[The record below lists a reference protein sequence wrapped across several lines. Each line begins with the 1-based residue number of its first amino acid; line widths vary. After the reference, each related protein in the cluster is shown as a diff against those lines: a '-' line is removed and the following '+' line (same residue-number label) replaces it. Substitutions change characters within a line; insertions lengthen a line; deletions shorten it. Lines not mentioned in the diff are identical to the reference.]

1 MNAATT
7 PTVVQRRI
15 AVAAVLCVAGFALV
29 GIRLVDVMLL
39 NGRVSGTTVTA
50 TSGTLPT
57 RADLLDRNGELLARD
72 LPVHDLY
79 AQPKYLVNKAEA
91 ARALARATGASVDR
105 LNRIFHSKYRYV
117 LVARQISPDTQ
128 SRVMS
133 LGLPGLQFAP
143 AYKRY
148 YSKGRVAGQ
157 LIGATDP
164 DGNGLSGLEYGLNK
178 RLRTGHPGEGV
189 RLSIDM
195 RVQYALT
202 QEVERSRKEFHA
214 RAGGGIVMNV
224 NTGEVLALASLP
236 NGAPGVPDYGANP
249 MRNRM
254 AGSDYELGSV
264 FKIFAFAMAL
274 DNHTL
279 KLDEMIPIGKGYRIG
294 RHTIHDAEKMPPYL
308 SARDVLGESSNIGT
322 AQIVLRS
329 GGAEQK
335 AFLQR
340 IGLLQPVVTQLPQ
353 RTPPIYPRN
362 WGDIETATIGFGQGI
377 SVTPIAYAR
386 AAAEMVNGGRA
397 ITPTFLYHPQ
407 DGRGKQLISP
417 ETSEKIRNLL
427 RYVVTNG
434 TGKHADVPGYDVGG
448 KTGSAQ
454 VPGPHGHYLGG
465 GALTTS
471 FCAIFPADNPR
482 YLVFVLLDRPH
493 GTKKTF
499 GNALAGVTAAPLAGR
514 VIARI
519 APMLGVTPV
528 LTVAKE
534 NSQWNHNRGGGS
546 GSIR

>member
-1 MNAATT
+1 MHAATT

-15 AVAAVLCVAGFALV
+15 AVAAVLCVAAFALV
-29 GIRLVDVMLL
+29 GFRLVDVMLL

-50 TSGTLPT
+50 TSNVLPS

-79 AQPKYLVNKAEA
+79 AQPRYLVNKEGA
-91 ARALARATGASVDR
+91 ARALARATGASEDR
-105 LNRIFHSKYRYV
+105 LDRILHSKYGYV

-148 YSKGRVAGQ
+148 YPKGRVAGQ
-157 LIGATDP
+157 LVGATDP

-202 QEVERSRKEFHA
+202 QEVEKSRKEFHA
-214 RAGGGIVMNV
+214 RAGGAIVMNV
-224 NTGEVLALASLP
+224 NTGEILGLASLP
-236 NGAPGVPDYGANP
+236 NGAPGVPNYGANP

-274 DNHTL
+274 DEHTL
-279 KLDEMIPIGKGYRIG
+279 KLDEMIPIGKGYKIG

-308 SARDVLGESSNIGT
+308 TARDVLGESSNIGT

-335 AFLQR
+335 AFLQK

-353 RTPPIYPRN
+353 RTPPIYPSN

-377 SVTPIAYAR
+377 SVTPISYVR

-397 ITPTFLYHPQ
+397 ITPTFLYHPK
-407 DGRGKQLISP
+407 DGRGEQLISP
-417 ETSEKIRNLL
+417 ETSAKIRNLL
-427 RYVVTNG
+427 RYVVTDG
-434 TGKHADVPGYDVGG
+434 TGKNADVPGYDVGG

-454 VPGPHGHYLGG
+454 VPGPHGRYLGG

-471 FCAIFPADNPR
+471 FCAIFPADKPR
-482 YLVFVLLDRPH
+482 YLVFVLLDRPR

-519 APMLGVTPV
+519 APMLGVAPV

-534 NSQWNHNRGGGS
+534 NSQWNHNQGGGS